1 MQFALEV
8 LISAYIIT
16 LWLSALSQRRC
27 LATSPAHPDR
37 AEAGRWPMSRA
48 ESRLAQYKL

>member
-1 MQFALEV
+1 MLFALEV

-27 LATSPAHPDR
+27 LATSPAHP
-37 AEAGRWPMSRA
+37 GRGFSA
-48 ESRLAQYKL
+48 Y